1 MELHSDRR
9 QNVWESRGS
18 ELDQVLQEAIPA
30 SASMEESE
38 RKQETD
44 FGLMDQHTCPDKGMH
59 RVRVK

>member
-1 MELHSDRR
+1 
-9 QNVWESRGS
+9 
-18 ELDQVLQEAIPA
+18 
-30 SASMEESE
+30 MEESE